1 MLELLHQAVP
11 KATRIAALVNPTN
24 EIHRIALAQEVPEA
38 ARQLGVQM
46 HVVEA
51 RTADEIEPAINAA
64 VGERAEALL
73 VFGDPVFNNPPARL
87 PQLVARTGCPRSTY
101 CARKRRLV
109 G

>member
-1 MLELLHQAVP
+1 
-11 KATRIAALVNPTN
+11 
-24 EIHRIALAQEVPEA
+24 
-38 ARQLGVQM
+38 M

-87 PQLVARTGCPRSTY
+87 PQLVARTGCPRSTC